1 MEQLHD
7 ACLAY
12 KCIGFTKYIHIQE
25 EIMVCWLC
33 GNGSEIVRRPL
44 DVTLDVQGK
53 LVVVSMFVNNR
64 LHFYKFSLYHGLPRC
79 FAFPFTEDSREISVE
94 CS

>member
-1 MEQLHD
+1 MEQFHE

-44 DVTLDVQGK
+44 DVTLDVQG
-53 LVVVSMFVNNR
+53 
-64 LHFYKFSLYHGLPRC
+64 
-79 FAFPFTEDSREISVE
+79 
-94 CS
+94 